1 MSDWPQ
7 ITHGFERWAGNR
19 DVIFFTSPTLHIDT
33 QVINPWLD
41 APLRQISAICLANQQ
56 RLIPPPVR
64 LMKSFK
70 AERFKSQL
78 ILGELKGN
86 AVGYWG

>member
-1 MSDWPQ
+1 
-7 ITHGFERWAGNR
+7 
-19 DVIFFTSPTLHIDT
+19 
-33 QVINPWLD
+33 VINPWLD

-56 RLIPPPVR
+56 RLIPPVR

-70 AERFKSQL
+70 AERFNSQL